1 MIFEIKTKE
10 IILPNG
16 ESDGYETID
25 YMIENY
31 IVAEFILDLIEKHYG
46 EQTRKFV
53 EDFNILDNDNYLLH
67 IADSFEDELD
77 EMAQKYYDKEVLC
90 NDISNRS

>member
-25 YMIENY
+25 YMIENC
-31 IVAEFILDLIEKHYG
+31 IVAKFILDLIEKHSG
-46 EQTRKFV
+46 KQTRIFI
-53 EDFNILDNDNYLLH
+53 ESLNILDNDNYLFY
-67 IADSFEDELD
+67 IADSFKDELD
-77 EMAQKYYDKEVLC
+77 EMAQNYYDKEVLG
-90 NDISNRS
+90 NG

>member
-1 MIFEIKTKE
+1 MIFKIKTKE

-25 YMIENY
+25 YMIENC
-31 IVAEFILDLIEKHYG
+31 IVAKFILDLIEKHSG
-46 EQTRKFV
+46 KQTKIFI
-53 EDFNILDNDNYLLH
+53 ESLNILDNDNYLFY

-77 EMAQKYYDKEVLC
+77 EMAQNYYDKEVLG
-90 NDISNRS
+90 NG

>member
-25 YMIENY
+25 YMIENC
-31 IVAEFILDLIEKHYG
+31 IVAKFILDLIEKHSG
-46 EQTRKFV
+46 KQTKIFI
-53 EDFNILDNDNYLLH
+53 ESLNILDNDNYLFY

-77 EMAQKYYDKEVLC
+77 EMAQNYYDKEVLG
-90 NDISNRS
+90 NG

>member
-25 YMIENY
+25 YMIENC
-31 IVAEFILDLIEKHYG
+31 IVAKFILELIEKHSG
-46 EQTRKFV
+46 KQKRIFDKR
-53 EDFNILDNDNYLLH
+53 FNILDNDNYLLY
-67 IADSFEDELD
+67 IADSIKDELD
-77 EMAQKYYDKEVLC
+77 EMAQNYYDKEVLGK
-90 NDISNRS
+90 

>member
-25 YMIENY
+25 YMIENC
-31 IVAEFILDLIEKHYG
+31 IVAKFILDLIEKHSG
-46 EQTRKFV
+46 KQTRIFI
-53 EDFNILDNDNYLLH
+53 ESLNILDNDNYLFY

-77 EMAQKYYDKEVLC
+77 EMVQKYYDKEVLG
-90 NDISNRS
+90 NG

>member
-1 MIFEIKTKE
+1 MIFKIKTKE

-25 YMIENY
+25 YMIENC
-31 IVAEFILDLIEKHYG
+31 IVAKFILDLIEKHSG
-46 EQTRKFV
+46 KQTRIFI
-53 EDFNILDNDNYLLH
+53 ESLNILDNDNYLFY

-77 EMAQKYYDKEVLC
+77 EMVQKYYDKEVLG
-90 NDISNRS
+90 NG

>member
-1 MIFEIKTKE
+1 MIFKIKTKE

-25 YMIENY
+25 YMIENC
-31 IVAEFILDLIEKHYG
+31 IVAKFILDLIEKHSG
-46 EQTRKFV
+46 KQTRIFI
-53 EDFNILDNDNYLLH
+53 ESLNILDNDNYLFY

-77 EMAQKYYDKEVLC
+77 EMAQNYYDKEVLG
-90 NDISNRS
+90 NG

>member
-25 YMIENY
+25 YMIENC
-31 IVAEFILDLIEKHYG
+31 IVAKFILDLIEKHYG
-46 EQTRKFV
+46 KQTRKFV
-53 EDFNILDNDNYLLH
+53 EYFNILDIDNYFFN

-77 EMAQKYYDKEVLC
+77 EMAQNYYDKEVLGKW
-90 NDISNRS
+90 I

>member
-1 MIFEIKTKE
+1 MIFKIKTKE

-25 YMIENY
+25 YMIENC
-31 IVAEFILDLIEKHYG
+31 IVEKFILDLIEKHSG
-46 EQTRKFV
+46 EQTRIFI
-53 EDFNILDNDNYLLH
+53 ENLNILDDDNYLFS

-77 EMAQKYYDKEVLC
+77 EMAQNYYDKEVLG
-90 NDISNRS
+90 NG

>member
-25 YMIENY
+25 YMIENH
-31 IVAEFILDLIEKHYG
+31 IVTEFILNLIEKHSG
-46 EQTRKFV
+46 KQTRIFI
-53 EDFNILDNDNYLLH
+53 ESLNILDNDNYLCY

-77 EMAQKYYDKEVLC
+77 EMAQNYYDKEVLG
-90 NDISNRS
+90 NG

>member
-31 IVAEFILDLIEKHYG
+31 IVAKFILDLIEKHSG
-46 EQTRKFV
+46 KQTRIFV
-53 EDFNILDNDNYLLH
+53 ESLNILDNDNYLLY
-67 IADSFEDELD
+67 IADSIKDELD
-77 EMAQKYYDKEVLC
+77 EMAQNYYDKEVLGK
-90 NDISNRS
+90 

>member
-46 EQTRKFV
+46 EQTRKFI
-53 EDFNILDNDNYLLH
+53 ENFNILDSDYYFFD
-67 IADSFEDELD
+67 IADSFKDELD
-77 EMAQKYYDKEVLC
+77 EMAQNYYDKEVLE